1 MVGICGWLSQKSPF
15 RLKSGLKNNCSRR
28 YANHLLRLAWSLS
41 WPQKIT
47 HVSDKS
53 FSSEK
58 IVLFSQSFC
67 CQNKCWPEIIHLPGP
82 PLRNNKYFLP
92 VLRSLI
98 RRCYKV
104 IYLYVILRIDT
115 IYDDSSCIHY
125 LDMTLFSLNIVILRG
140 LTFSQIL
147 IGFNKFKSYSHDEIS
162 REFSILPGVSLWY
175 VSVCLGCLYGMSV
188 CAKGACTV

>member
-15 RLKSGLKNNCSRR
+15 RIKSGLKNNCSRR

-98 RRCYKV
+98 RRWYKV

-125 LDMTLFSLNIVILRG
+125 LDMTLFSLRIENLRKTIWYNMFKKLFSMFKKILES
-140 LTFSQIL
+140 LIL
-147 IGFNKFKSYSHDEIS
+147 VNV
-162 REFSILPGVSLWY
+162 RILGSLWY
-175 VSVCLGCLYGMSV
+175 QYPTMLISLSY
-188 CAKGACTV
+188 